1 MKGVCVVHS
10 DVKRICALE
19 YLKYVR
25 ALAHK
30 VSFLQQE
37 ISYQRERLDVQ
48 GVSYDIGSAHAVD
61 SDVLPAGVIKLIEL
75 IDELNTD
82 LVEYVEQQQIAM
94 SVFDQ
99 LSNPLAAQAMR
110 LYYLHEETWE
120 EIAVELKYSYRQII
134 RIIKLATCEI
144 YELMPEQ
151 WRRDPI
157 PNSI

>member
-1 MKGVCVVHS
+1 MVNS

-48 GVSYDIGSAHAVD
+48 GISYDIGSSHTVD

-110 LYYLHEETWE
+110 LYYLQEETWE